1 MTSSVA
7 RGLMATATLIG
18 GLSTCGPCRSNTAA
32 RVAPRPAYAASTL
45 HAQRVA
51 PPSAFPAS
59 GAVR

>member
-32 RVAPRPAYAASTL
+32 RVAPRPVYAASSL
-45 HAQRVA
+45 HAQRVTS
-51 PPSAFPAS
+51 PSAPAS
-59 GAVR
+59 AGAVQ